1 MNVLDLIKKY
11 DGKAVVDSVS
21 FEIPKGKGAVSY
33 WPQRSRKV
41 YGNGNDFQAG
51 CQRLRPSPV

>member
-21 FEIPKGKGAVSY
+21 FEIPKGKD
-33 WPQRSRKV
+33 V
-41 YGNGNDFQAG
+41 YKRQFLMFYN
-51 CQRLRPSPV
+51 LSWT